1 MNTPKVTVCIPT
13 YNYAHYLGAVI
24 ASVLDQTF
32 EEFELLIADD
42 ASSDDTEQVVAR
54 FLDDPRVRFMPNQQN
69 NGMFANFNR
78 CITEARGE
86 YIKFLMA
93 DDWLASRF
101 LEETVAL
108 LEAQPELEFCSVGAW
123 QIDEAG
129 AVFAE
134 EIQSLGDGPIA
145 KRADVVALSA
155 AGTNAIGMPTCTLI
169 RTSALRAVGG
179 FDADFAP
186 AADLNLWM
194 KLLARGDLGWIPRP
208 LCFLRIHD
216 SHTHQWGND
225 PHRSALDVW
234 RAAPQI
240 AGSAASEQTAADAL
254 ASWSVKFSVSA
265 IKHLLG
271 GDVAGSRTKLA
282 EVREYVGL
290 RTAVVSL
297 IRALPQMLRDRRV
310 TSRARRAGEAIRYTP
325 HPQRG
330 DALETVRATADA
342 ALGDRLRTE
351 SGARTSP

>member
-1 MNTPKVTVCIPT
+1 MSTPTVTVCIPT
-13 YNYAHYLGAVI
+13 YNYAHYLPAVI

-32 EEFELLIADD
+32 EDFELLIADD

-54 FLDDPRVRFMPNQQN
+54 FLDDPRVRFLPNQQN

-78 CITEARGE
+78 CTAEARGE

-93 DDWLASRF
+93 DDWLAPRF

-108 LEAQPELEFCSVGAW
+108 LDARRELEFCTVGAW
-123 QIDEAG
+123 LIDDTD
-129 AVFAE
+129 AVYAE
-134 EIQSLGDGPIA
+134 DIQSLGEGPVA
-145 KRADVVALSA
+145 ARGAVVALSA

-169 RTSALRAVGG
+169 RTDALREVGG
-179 FDADFAP
+179 FDAEFAP

-240 AGSAASEQTAADAL
+240 AGSAVSEKSAADAL

-265 IKHLLG
+265 VKHLLG
-271 GDVAGSRTKLA
+271 GDVAGGRTKLA

-290 RTAVVSL
+290 PKAIVSL
-297 IRALPQMLRDRRV
+297 VRALPQILRDRRV
-310 TSRARRAGEAIRYTP
+310 TSRAHRAGEAIKYTP